1 MGAQEKKALL
11 KELIETGKAKGK
23 LTTKELS
30 DALEELDYDVEQV
43 DKLYDMFCSN
53 IS

>member
-23 LTTKELS
+23 VSILMYVLTVLFVLKYIFL
-30 DALEELDYDVEQV
+30 
-43 DKLYDMFCSN
+43 
-53 IS
+53 